1 MNHEVDHTKGRMMY
15 RNMEEEMERK
25 ETTKSLTLGFTALT
39 FLLDVQ
45 MRLSR
50 ETLRNGCVKHKR
62 EAETG
67 KINEERRTIL
77 VIST

>member
-50 ETLRNGCVKHKR
+50 EHSEMGVSSTR
-62 EAETG
+62 EKLKLE
-67 KINEERRTIL
+67 K
-77 VIST
+77 